1 MIHQFV
7 DVKSSIGDE
16 MDDPFGIWTL
26 LSNVFQ
32 EVLSIQLLQKAIQI
46 FFVSDEMRHFHE
58 TVVVLTG
65 MEVTEFPRL
74 DVPQDESKRQIDF
87 EAGSLLSEDL
97 VNHLSEVFNG
107 QIVYGEVI
115 PILHSVVG
123 VILVTDRLPV
133 LKIQCSGIRIL
144 R

>member
-1 MIHQFV
+1 MIHQLV
-7 DVKSSIGDE
+7 DVKSGIGDE
-16 MDDPFGIWTL
+16 MDDPFGIGTL
-26 LSNVFQ
+26 LSDVFQ
-32 EVLSIQLLQKAIQI
+32 EVLSIHLLQKAIQI
-46 FFVSDEMRHFHE
+46 FFIPDEMWYFHK

-133 LKIQCSGIRIL
+133 VEIQCFCIWIL
-144 R
+144 W